1 MRRLRV
7 VVPLAALLVTTV
19 ACGGDSDNDKKSD
32 AAASGDLKGLTVT
45 GEFGKAAKVEVEKF
59 DVDKA
64 TSDVLIEGDGA
75 KITATSKINYRFAMV
90 YGSSGDAIQDNF
102 SDDKPDQFDLA
113 MQNPT
118 LSKALVGNTV
128 GSRVVLALPV
138 EEMVGEENVAQSGL
152 KAGDDLVMVMDLISE
167 SAPPLEGPE
176 GKKLDAPAGAPG
188 VVEKDGVVTGLDF
201 SDSPTKPSGKLD
213 VVTLIEG
220 TGDAIAEGD
229 NITVDYLGAVY
240 GEKKPFDESFSGDP
254 ITFSLAPGSLI
265 EGWVKG
271 LDGVKAGSRVL
282 ITIPAEQGYGDQ
294 AQSAIPA
301 NSTLVFVIDVLGVNL

>member
-7 VVPLAALLVTTV
+7 VVPLAALLITTV
-19 ACGGDSDNDKKSD
+19 ACGNDSDDKKSD
-32 AAASGDLKGLTVT
+32 AGSGAASLKGLTVS
-45 GEFGKAAKVEVEKF
+45 GEFGKAPKVEVDKF

-64 TSDVLIEGDGA
+64 TSDVVIKGDGA
-75 KITATSKINYRFAMV
+75 KVTETSKINYRFAMV
-90 YGSSGDAIQDNF
+90 YGSNGDAIQDNF
-102 SDDKPDQFDLA
+102 TAEKPDQFDLA
-113 MQNPT
+113 QQNET
-118 LSKALVGNTV
+118 LAKALIGNAV

-152 KAGDDLVMVMDLISE
+152 KAGDDLVMIIDLISE
-167 SAPPLEGPE
+167 SAPPLDGPE
-176 GKKLDAPAGAPG
+176 GKKQQAPAGTPG
-188 VVEKDGVVTGLDF
+188 VVEKDGAVTGLDF
-201 SDSPTKPSGKLD
+201 SKSPAKPSGKLE

-229 NITVDYLGAVY
+229 NITVDYFGAVY
-240 GEKKPFDESFSGDP
+240 GGKKPFDESFSGDP

-282 ITIPAEQGYGDQ
+282 LTIPAEQGYGDK
-294 AQSAIPA
+294 AQSSIPA